1 MVRPAGAPDP
11 VWKGRMVSAVVLA
24 AGESKRMDGKKE
36 LLPIAGEPMVRIV
49 VRKLLESGKIGEVIV
64 VLGHLADEVGATL
77 SGITDERL
85 ELVGNARYS
94 EGMGTSLAQAVRA
107 CSWGT
112 EAIAVALG
120 DAPFFRSED
129 VDVLVGAHAN
139 GAAIAVPVFQ
149 GRRGHPV
156 VLDSSFREEMEELT
170 GDAGARH
177 ILERES
183 GSIVEVEL
191 PDDGFLVDIDEP
203 DDYEAVKD
211 GIEAR

>member
-1 MVRPAGAPDP
+1 
-11 VWKGRMVSAVVLA
+11 MVSAVVLA

-36 LLPIAGEPMVRIV
+36 LLPIDGEPMIRTV
-49 VRKLLESGKIGEVIV
+49 VRKLLASSGVDEVIV
-64 VLGHLADEVGATL
+64 VLGHEANGVGSAL
-77 SGITDERL
+77 SGIVDERL
-85 ELVGNARYS
+85 ELIGNGRYS
-94 EGMGTSLAQAVRA
+94 EGMGTSLAQAARA

-112 EAIAVALG
+112 DAIVIALG
-120 DAPFFRSED
+120 DTPFFRTED
-129 VDVLVGAHAN
+129 VDALVEAHAG

-156 VLDSSFREEMEELT
+156 VMDGAFREQLEELT

-183 GSIVEVEL
+183 ERVLEVEL
-191 PDDGFLVDIDEP
+191 DDDGFLVDIDEP
-203 DDYEAVKD
+203 DDYEAVKN

>member
-1 MVRPAGAPDP
+1 
-11 VWKGRMVSAVVLA
+11 MVSAVVLA
-24 AGESKRMDGKKE
+24 AGESKRMGGKKE
-36 LLPIAGEPMVRIV
+36 LLPIAGEPMVRTV
-49 VRKLLESGKIGEVIV
+49 VRKLLDSDGVGEVIV
-64 VLGHLADEVGATL
+64 VLGHDANGVGAAL

-85 ELVGNARYS
+85 ELVGNGRYA
-94 EGMGTSLAQAVRA
+94 EGMGTSLAQATRA

-112 EAIAVALG
+112 DAILVALG
-120 DAPFFRSED
+120 DAPFFRTED
-129 VDVLVGAHAN
+129 VDALVGAHAG

-156 VLDSSFREEMEELT
+156 VLDGSFREEMEELT

-183 GSIVEVEL
+183 ASIVEVEL

-211 GIEAR
+211 GIEAP